1 MIFHSKHRSGKGEYL
16 TESHENGVV
25 DFAGR
30 WNDKSGNQQ
39 ATTND
44 NESDSRDELES
55 GFMFLEVHIEE
66 IKLVSFGNEGLR
78 RNFAVSSE
86 AKL

>member
-16 TESHENGVV
+16 TESHEDGVV

-39 ATTND
+39 TAAYD
-44 NESDSRDELES
+44 NENYR
-55 GFMFLEVHIEE
+55 
-66 IKLVSFGNEGLR
+66 
-78 RNFAVSSE
+78 
-86 AKL
+86 

>member
-39 ATTND
+39 ATTYD
-44 NESDSRDELES
+44 NENYR
-55 GFMFLEVHIEE
+55 
-66 IKLVSFGNEGLR
+66 
-78 RNFAVSSE
+78 
-86 AKL
+86 